1 VAHYIV
7 RRLFATVFVVFGV
20 SLLLFTII
28 QLTPGDAA
36 RAQIPPGAPY
46 QEYLKMRQAL
56 GLDKPI
62 PIQYAYWLRRVVH
75 GDFGRSY
82 QHDIPAAG
90 IVKEKFKNTLI
101 LAGAALILSTAV
113 GLTVGIAAGTR
124 PNSMLDRTITTLG
137 IVGGSFPTFLLG
149 ILLLLIFSLKLG
161 WFPAVGMRDL
171 RGEGGRFDLLRHLVL
186 PAIAT
191 AAVPAA
197 IIARQVR
204 SAVLE
209 IINLDYVRT
218 ARAKGLS
225 NAVVVRRHV
234 IRNALPGIITIV
246 ALQAAYLMGGSL
258 IVEVIFS
265 WPGIGLQLYTSVG
278 ARDIPVIMAI
288 TIVVAAVFTLI
299 NLVADL
305 LQGVVDPRIRYS

>member
-1 VAHYIV
+1 
-7 RRLFATVFVVFGV
+7 
-20 SLLLFTII
+20 
-28 QLTPGDAA
+28 
-36 RAQIPPGAPY
+36 
-46 QEYLKMRQAL
+46 MRQAL